1 MRGYGIVAAV
11 TAAALCVGWAS
22 DAALAQD
29 DGYIRGY
36 ASAVAEREYG
46 VAPGDVDVRDGVV
59 RVNAPGLTPDQRA
72 RLADA
77 LRTVRG
83 VTDVRVAGTDAAPA
97 ADAPA
102 VASAPSSAPAGVS
115 SESAPAVAGPAV
127 TRSAA
132 RDAQGV
138 EVAAIGERYQLGL
151 LPGKTLFDPLIADPQ
166 WPHIAGTYRAYQ
178 GSNKFADTGA
188 ADFGGSLAIY
198 RFEGPGEGALSEV
211 GLQAGVFST
220 FDLDA
225 ESHDLVNADYFVALT
240 DTYRLGRF
248 SVIGRVLHQS
258 SHLGDEYLLAHLDEP
273 GFQRVNFSYEAV
285 DAIASYDL
293 TRSWRVYGGGAFRFD
308 TDPVDLG
315 NWSLHYGVQYTAP
328 FTIGDHL
335 RPVAAAD
342 VKHKEYEDWD
352 LDLSVRAG
360 VQIEG
365 AEMRGNRLM
374 LLLEYY
380 TGRDPNGQFYTDSVQ
395 WYGVGLHWF
404 F

>member
-1 MRGYGIVAAV
+1 MRGHGIVVVV
-11 TAAALCVGWAS
+11 TAAALCLGWAS
-22 DAALAQD
+22 EATLAQD

-36 ASAVAEREYG
+36 VSAVAEREFG
-46 VAPGDVDVRDGVV
+46 VAPGDVDVQAGVV
-59 RVNAPGLTPDQRA
+59 RVNAPRLTSDQRA
-72 RLADA
+72 RLADT

-83 VTDVRVAGTDAAPA
+83 VTDVQINGTAATT
-97 ADAPA
+97 DAPA
-102 VASAPSSAPAGVS
+102 VAAAPASPPAPSAQGARPVAEADVARATPHST
-115 SESAPAVAGPAV
+115 ESVEVPAVDD
-127 TRSAA
+127 S
-132 RDAQGV
+132 
-138 EVAAIGERYQLGL
+138 YQLGL

-198 RFEGPGEGALSEV
+198 RFQGPGEGALSEV

-225 ESHDLVNADYFVALT
+225 ESHDLINADYFVSLT
-240 DTYRLGRF
+240 DTYRLGKF

-258 SHLGDEYLLAHLDEP
+258 SHLGDEYLLAHLNDP

-285 DAIASYDL
+285 DAIASYDF

-308 TDPVDLG
+308 TDPENLG
-315 NWSLHYGVQYTAP
+315 NWSLHYGVEYKAP

-342 VKHKEYEDWD
+342 VKHKEYEDWN

-365 AEMRGNRLM
+365 AELHGNRLM

-380 TGRDPNGQFYTDSVQ
+380 TGHDPNGQFYTDSVQ